1 MPRPFTLAVFTKN
14 RVNPAYD
21 AARMAADRV
30 AAEAGAATIH
40 YVPETPD
47 HVGQQKAL
55 VSEALAA
62 RPDAVLLNPADDV
75 AMAEDLARFAAA
87 GIPVVL
93 IINRM
98 KGPALAFVGSDDVG
112 VGHTAATAL
121 IRGLD
126 GNGYIVALDG
136 TPSAPTARDRT
147 VGLKRAIA
155 ENPGIRLLGSRVGY
169 LLAPPARTAM
179 AELLAEHPRIDGVW
193 CANDVMAFGALEAL
207 AEAGRTAAVV
217 GVNGLPAAIDHI
229 EHGRMLASVDFSAF
243 NIAAIATRA
252 ALRQLEGQPV
262 PPEIVVPA
270 ELIDRSNYT
279 RWKVPFAQRP
289 TPVWLFPGGHS
300 QGASPA
306 RGEIVR

>member
-1 MPRPFTLAVFTKN
+1 MPPPVLAVFTKN

-21 AARMAADRV
+21 AARMVADRV
-30 AAEAGAATIH
+30 AAEAGARTVH

-55 VSEALAA
+55 VREALKA

-75 AMAEDLARFAAA
+75 AMAEDLASFAVA

-98 KGPALAFVGSDDVG
+98 KGPALTFVGSDDVG
-112 VGHTAATAL
+112 VGFTAAKAL
-121 IRGLD
+121 IQGL
-126 GNGYIVALDG
+126 GGTGGIAALDG

-147 VGLKRAIA
+147 VGFRRAVA
-155 ENPGIRLLGSRVGY
+155 ESPGIDLLGARVGY
-169 LLAPPARTAM
+169 LLAPPARIAM
-179 AELLAEHPRIDGVW
+179 AELLKTHPRIDGVW

-207 AEAGRTAAVV
+207 ADAGRTAKVV
-217 GVNGLPAAIDHI
+217 GVNGLPTAIDHI

-252 ALRQLEGQPV
+252 ALRHLEGKPV
-262 PPEIVVPA
+262 PPEIMVPA
-270 ELIDRSNYT
+270 ELIDRSNYR
-279 RWKVPFAQRP
+279 RWKVPFAERP
-289 TPVWLFPGGHS
+289 
-300 QGASPA
+300 SPA
-306 RGEIVR
+306 WDEIVR